1 MFYMTF
7 THILVEIMA
16 KQIVGLY
23 FILTEDSNN
32 RLLMKFVINL

>member
-7 THILVEIMA
+7 TSILVEIMA
-16 KQIVGLY
+16 LQIVRLY
-23 FILTEDSNN
+23 FILTEDSNK